1 MTTNDLTAI
10 EARLTTDRDDFGDG
24 YADQSI
30 RDREAL
36 LELVRSQEAQLT
48 AVLDLATHSAH
59 RGWRISADDIRT
71 VLGVTK

>member
-1 MTTNDLTAI
+1 MSNLTDI
-10 EARLTTDRDDFGDG
+10 EARLTTDRDDFGNG

-36 LELVRSQEAQLT
+36 LELVRAQGEQLT
-48 AVLDLATHSAH
+48 AVLDLANVSAR

-71 VLGVTK
+71 VVGVTK